1 MGPSGWQIGDI
12 WITPIVEMD
21 ASGAIQEII
30 ADARPA
36 DIARAPWLTRD
47 HLDDS
52 GHLNGVIQCLLIEV
66 EDTFILVDTC
76 VGNGKQRQGPTW
88 NDLHTDFLDRLCRVL
103 PSPDDVS
110 RVVSTHLHFDHVGW
124 NTHAVDGV
132 WEPTFVNARYLVSDG
147 EFRYWQSR
155 SASAAGDHR
164 AGFDDSIVPVAEAG
178 LLHLVGDDAVV
189 TDGIRLVPSPGHT
202 PHHVSVLLE
211 SRGHSALITGDAIH
225 HPCQIAY
232 PDWSTISD
240 FDQHQA
246 RVSRKALLDRCAG
259 SGTLL
264 IGSHFAAPAIGRV
277 RKNSAGY
284 ALEG

>member
-12 WITPIVEMD
+12 WMTPIVEMD

-36 DIARAPWLTRD
+36 DIARAPWLTPD
-47 HLDDS
+47 HLDGS
-52 GHLNGVIQCLLIEV
+52 GRLNGVVQSFLIEL
-66 EDTFILVDTC
+66 EDTFIVVDTC
-76 VGNGKQRQGPTW
+76 VGNGKKRQGATW
-88 NDLHTDFLDRLCRVL
+88 NDLHTDFLERLRRVL

-124 NTHAVDGV
+124 NTHEVDGI
-132 WEPTFVNARYLVSDG
+132 WQPTFVNARYLVSDG

-155 SASAAGDHR
+155 SPSAAGDHR
-164 AGFDDSIVPVAEAG
+164 AGFDDSVVPVAEAG
-178 LLHLVGDDAVV
+178 LLDLVADDAIV
-189 TDGIRLVPSPGHT
+189 TEGIRLVPSPGHT

-240 FDQHQA
+240 FDQQQA
-246 RVSRKALLDRCAG
+246 RVSRKELLIRCAG

-277 RKNSAGY
+277 RRNSTGY
-284 ALEG
+284 ALEV